1 MKRYV
6 NRHIVFFFTFY
17 GIFLALE
24 EKSERKVFFMPRF
37 HFSPGFVPVSSYF
50 IEQIMPSCNATF
62 VKVYLYAFHLAVQGK
77 EVENSQIA
85 SALNLLESD
94 VMHAFS
100 YLYEKGCIEFKDNVV
115 LFTSQKAPAPAVVPA
130 SATLPVTPPVVPAA
144 TQPSAPA
151 PRSSY
156 RDIASLISANK
167 NLSEMCML
175 AQNVLGKTLNS
186 SDLETL
192 YWFYDGLHFSPEVI
206 LMLLEY
212 CVSKDKRSMKYIE
225 KVAISWHERHI
236 TTIEEVEHFME
247 DEEHRDH
254 YFYSL
259 KKIFGIHN
267 RDLTKTEE
275 NYLTAWLNDYQM
287 SEEMVALAYEYCI
300 LQTNKLSFPYMDS
313 IIRRWHKQNITTI
326 QAAETDNEQFK
337 AKNNKKTNTSQDPEI
352 YSDPYDHEEL
362 ERIWWEKLKK
372 EE

>member
-1 MKRYV
+1 
-6 NRHIVFFFTFY
+6 
-17 GIFLALE
+17 
-24 EKSERKVFFMPRF
+24 MPRF
-37 HFSPGFVPVSSYF
+37 NFSPDFVPVSSYF

-62 VKVYLYAFHLAVQGK
+62 VKVYLYAFHLAMRGK

-115 LFTSQKAPAPAVVPA
+115 LFTLQKNPTSTAAPAVPQTTVV
-130 SATLPVTPPVVPAA
+130 PVTAPPVTASPL
-144 TQPSAPA
+144 
-151 PRSSY
+151 PRSY
-156 RDIASLISANK
+156 RDVASLISANK

-236 TTIEEVEHFME
+236 TTIEEVERFMA
-247 DEEHRDH
+247 EEEQKDH
-254 YFYSL
+254 YFYTL

-275 NYLTAWLNDYQM
+275 NYLTTWQNDYRM
-287 SEEMVALAYEYCI
+287 SQEMVALAYEYCI

-326 QAAETDNEQFK
+326 EAAEADNEQFK
-337 AKNNKKTNTSQDPEI
+337 AKNNKKINAPADSDI

-362 ERIWWEKLKK
+362 ERIWWAKLKK
-372 EE
+372 DE